1 LIASP
6 HSHKLLSAGAQA
18 ADFRLQRLEGGEA
31 TLRDIIANGP
41 ALLAFFK
48 VNCPVC
54 QLAFPYLER
63 IQSPDRLPVYGV
75 SQNGPDDTRD
85 FNRRFGVTFPMLL
98 DTEESGFPVSNSFGI
113 SSVPTL
119 FLVERDGTVSR
130 VVEGWQKSE
139 IARLGAQAGVNPFR
153 EGDSVPD
160 WKAG

>member
-1 LIASP
+1 
-6 HSHKLLSAGAQA
+6 
-18 ADFRLQRLEGGEA
+18 
-31 TLRDIIANGP
+31 
-41 ALLAFFK
+41 
-48 VNCPVC
+48 
-54 QLAFPYLER
+54 
-63 IQSPDRLPVYGV
+63 
-75 SQNGPDDTRD
+75 
-85 FNRRFGVTFPMLL
+85 MLL

-139 IARLGAQAGVNPFR
+139 IERLGAQAGVNPFR